1 MNFGNSSKRPL
12 TLPPPHTHTH
22 FWKIMLQSVFQNS
35 CPKSFVWRSK
45 ICNINFWIEND
56 PPLELFRKFIRCGIL
71 TPEET
76 NKLTVQRDDTRLN
89 AFLKELSQKAR
100 ELFITLKKGYK
111 TLDAVL
117 KDRKQGATAFQCRAE
132 FLDIET
138 NEGWPMHSKE
148 PFWVLW
154 NSRIIN
160 CELSDCTS
168 LLVLIWRHICMIMFI
183 IQS

>member
-1 MNFGNSSKRPL
+1 MNNFRKIPIHLL
-12 TLPPPHTHTH
+12 TCTPHCRKILLQFVSNFMLKKPCLKVQNLQHKFLNWKWPP
-22 FWKIMLQSVFQNS
+22 
-35 CPKSFVWRSK
+35 
-45 ICNINFWIEND
+45 

-132 FLDIET
+132 FLDIEA

-160 CELSDCTS
+160 C
-168 LLVLIWRHICMIMFI
+168 
-183 IQS
+183 

>member
-1 MNFGNSSKRPL
+1 MIPS
-12 TLPPPHTHTH
+12 
-22 FWKIMLQSVFQNS
+22 
-35 CPKSFVWRSK
+35 
-45 ICNINFWIEND
+45 
-56 PPLELFRKFIRCGIL
+56 LELFRKFIRCGIL

-138 NEGWPMHSKE
+138 NEG
-148 PFWVLW
+148 
-154 NSRIIN
+154 
-160 CELSDCTS
+160 
-168 LLVLIWRHICMIMFI
+168 
-183 IQS
+183 

>member
-1 MNFGNSSKRPL
+1 M
-12 TLPPPHTHTH
+12 
-22 FWKIMLQSVFQNS
+22 I
-35 CPKSFVWRSK
+35 
-45 ICNINFWIEND
+45 

-117 KDRKQGATAFQCRAE
+117 KDRKQGATAFSAVQNSLTSKPTKGDRCIQRSPSE
-132 FLDIET
+132 FYEIL
-138 NEGWPMHSKE
+138 G
-148 PFWVLW
+148 L
-154 NSRIIN
+154 
-160 CELSDCTS
+160 
-168 LLVLIWRHICMIMFI
+168 
-183 IQS
+183 